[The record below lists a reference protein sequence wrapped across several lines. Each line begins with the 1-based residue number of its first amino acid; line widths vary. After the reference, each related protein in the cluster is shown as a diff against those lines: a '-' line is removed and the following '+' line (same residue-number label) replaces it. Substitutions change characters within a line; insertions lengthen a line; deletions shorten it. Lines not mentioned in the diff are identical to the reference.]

1 MARSGRF
8 HTALLLLST
17 LDVALAFSPS
27 LSRLPSLAPRRAV
40 AVSQGGG
47 GLLTMMTGAKKAAE
61 PPAVPDHLKG
71 KKLLGLGI
79 AAVDFIATVDAYPKP
94 DDKIRST
101 SLSVMGGGNAANS
114 LTACRR
120 LGVECSLLT
129 KLGQD
134 DNGDLIRKELNRDG
148 VDTTLCVTKA
158 GLDSPFT
165 YILVD
170 SSTQTRTC
178 IHTPI
183 QEDLLPDEIPKDVLD
198 GVSVVHLDGRNTLA
212 AARLAEMANEAKVP
226 VLLDIEKERPD
237 IEKVLPLADYI
248 ITNTQYPQIFKEGAS
263 TEEGM
268 VALLEQGRAKWVIT
282 TLGADGSQMMRRTSD
297 DPKDQVKDP
306 SLKYS
311 SFEDYTVVKC
321 AAAKPK
327 SIVDTTGA
335 GDSFIGA
342 MLYGLV
348 GGMPAEKA
356 MLLASVVAAAKCSG
370 PGARSALPLRSEID
384 KKLL

>member
-1 MARSGRF
+1 MGQLRA
-8 HTALLLLST
+8 AVLILSAVD
-17 LDVALAFSPS
+17 LVLAFSTS
-27 LSRLPSLAPRRAV
+27 FSKLPHLASRRAP
-40 AVSQGGG
+40 AVSQSGARP
-47 GLLTMMTGAKKAAE
+47 LTMMAATKKKE

-79 AAVDFIATVDAYPKP
+79 AAVDFIATVEAYPKP

-120 LGVECSLLT
+120 LGVECSLVT

-134 DNGDLIRKELNRDG
+134 DNGDLIRKELNSDG
-148 VDTTLCVTKA
+148 VDTSLCVSKA

-170 SSTQTRTC
+170 TSTQTRTC

-183 QEDLLPDEIPKDVLD
+183 QEDLLPDELPADVLD

-212 AARLAEMANEAKVP
+212 AAALAERANKAKIP
-226 VLLDIEKERPD
+226 VVLDIEKVRPD

-268 VALLEQGRAKWVIT
+268 AALLEHGRAQWVIT
-282 TLGADGSQMMRRTSD
+282 TLGSEGSQLMRRTAD
-297 DPKDQVKDP
+297 DPKEQIKDP

-311 SFEDYTVVKC
+311 AFEDYTIVKC
-321 AAAKPK
+321 GVHKVDK
-327 SIVDTTGA
+327 IVDTTGA

-348 GGMPAEKA
+348 SGMPAEKS
-356 MLLASVVAAAKCSG
+356 MLLASFVAATKCSG
-370 PGARSALPLRSEID
+370 PGARSALPLRSEVD
-384 KKLL
+384 EKLL